1 MRTLNEQQRK
11 DIKNCLSEISNS
23 YTRIE
28 AERDLIKEVINR
40 MADEFEMNKK
50 LSRRLAKIYHK
61 RNLEEEMA
69 AAEEVSDTYE
79 LIVGHNPNNT

>member
-1 MRTLNEQQRK
+1 
-11 DIKNCLSEISNS
+11 
-23 YTRIE
+23 
-28 AERDLIKEVINR
+28 
-40 MADEFEMNKK
+40 MNKK